1 MEHLGKTITRHS
13 ANVHTVD
20 LEGREAEF
28 LLISDLHWDNP
39 HCDRVLLKK
48 HLDEAVERGA
58 GIIVNGDFFCLM
70 QGRGDPR
77 RNKNEIRPEHNVG
90 NYLQAVVNSAVEW
103 FKPYAHHI
111 ILIGYGNHET
121 GVIKNVEFD
130 ALQMFVTLLNH
141 ECKTN
146 VQAGGY
152 GGAILFGFAH
162 SPNTTH
168 YTRFAMHYFHG
179 SGGGGA
185 VTKGVIQD
193 QRIMAMVEGYD
204 CTWQGHVHEL
214 YHHINVISYINRN
227 DYVMRQR
234 PLHQIRTA
242 TYKEEYAG
250 GVGGFHVERGRPPK
264 PLGGYWMKLSL
275 VKMRNQRIET
285 RVIDATFTTTSTR

>member
-1 MEHLGKTITRHS
+1 MERLGKAVTRHS

-20 LEGREAEF
+20 LDGKTAEF

-39 HCDRVLLKK
+39 HCERDLLKR
-48 HLDEAVERGA
+48 HLDEAVERDA
-58 GIIVNGDFFCLM
+58 GIVINGDFFCLM

-77 RNKNEIRPEHNVG
+77 RNKSEIRPEHNVG

-111 ILIGYGNHET
+111 ILVGYGNHET

-130 ALQMFVTLLNH
+130 ALQMFVTLINH
-141 ECKTN
+141 ECKSN
-146 VQAGGY
+146 VQLGGY
-152 GGAILFGFAH
+152 GGAILFGFRSSLANH
-162 SPNTTH
+162 H
-168 YTRFAMHYFHG
+168 YTRFALYYYHG
-179 SGGGGA
+179 SGGGGP
-185 VTKGVIQD
+185 VTRGVISD

-214 YHHINVISYINRN
+214 YHHINMVTYLNRR
-227 DYVMRQR
+227 DYMIKQR

-242 TYKEEYAG
+242 TYKEEYQA

-264 PLGGYWMKLSL
+264 PLGGYWMKL
-275 VKMRNQRIET
+275 KFHKKTIDGNDN
-285 RVIDATFTTTSTR
+285 RVIDASFTTTSTR

>member
-1 MEHLGKTITRHS
+1 MAKN
-13 ANVHTVD
+13 A
-20 LEGREAEF
+20 
-28 LLISDLHWDNP
+28 P
-39 HCDRVLLKK
+39 
-48 HLDEAVERGA
+48 
-58 GIIVNGDFFCLM
+58 IIMNGDTFCLM
-70 QGRGDPR
+70 QGIGDPR
-77 RNKNEIRPEHNVG
+77 RGKDEIRPEHNKG
-90 NYLQAVVNSAVEW
+90 NYLQAVVNDAVKW
-103 FKPYAHHI
+103 FKPYAKHI
-111 ILIGYGNHET
+111 ALIGYGNHET
-121 GVIKNVEFD
+121 SVIRNVEFD

-141 ECKTN
+141 ECGSD
-146 VQAGGY
+146 VQLGGY

-179 SGGGGA
+179 SGGGGV

-214 YHHINVISYINRN
+214 YHHVNVISYLNRTN
-227 DYVMRQR
+227 YIMRQR

-275 VKMRNQRIET
+275 VDIRNQKMET

>member
-1 MEHLGKTITRHS
+1 V
-13 ANVHTVD
+13 ND
-20 LEGREAEF
+20 
-28 LLISDLHWDNP
+28 
-39 HCDRVLLKK
+39 
-48 HLDEAVERGA
+48 AV
-58 GIIVNGDFFCLM
+58 
-70 QGRGDPR
+70 Q
-77 RNKNEIRPEHNVG
+77 
-90 NYLQAVVNSAVEW
+90 W
-103 FKPYAHHI
+103 FKPYAKHI
-111 ILIGYGNHET
+111 ALIGYGNHET
-121 GVIKNVEFD
+121 SVIRNVEFD
-130 ALQMFVTLLNH
+130 ALQMFVMLLNH
-141 ECKTN
+141 ECGTD
-146 VQAGGY
+146 VQLGGY

-162 SPNTTH
+162 SPNTNH

-179 SGGGGA
+179 SGGGGV

-214 YHHINVISYINRN
+214 YHHINVISYLNRTN
-227 DYVMRQR
+227 YMMRQR

-275 VKMRNQRIET
+275 VKIVNEKIET